1 MPARGG
7 PARQLTFDPAVDWLP
22 SWSPFGGREIAFQS
36 LRGGENATWV
46 VAAAGG
52 EPRRMTTGSVEDW
65 SPDGRWL
72 AVTRQG
78 RLFRVQADSGE
89 PVQLSTGA
97 HLPSS
102 SRVSRDGRSI
112 YYNVI
117 SGPREHLGL
126 WKLSLADRAISR
138 LTALEGQHGYLGTYF
153 AADARYLY
161 FTWSED
167 EGDIWVMD
175 VAPPGDSR

>member
-1 MPARGG
+1 
-7 PARQLTFDPAVDWLP
+7 
-22 SWSPFGGREIAFQS
+22 
-36 LRGGENATWV
+36 
-46 VAAAGG
+46 
-52 EPRRMTTGSVEDW
+52 
-65 SPDGRWL
+65 
-72 AVTRQG
+72 
-78 RLFRVQADSGE
+78 
-89 PVQLSTGA
+89 
-97 HLPSS
+97 
-102 SRVSRDGRSI
+102 VSRDGRSI

-167 EGDIWVMD
+167 EDDIWVMD